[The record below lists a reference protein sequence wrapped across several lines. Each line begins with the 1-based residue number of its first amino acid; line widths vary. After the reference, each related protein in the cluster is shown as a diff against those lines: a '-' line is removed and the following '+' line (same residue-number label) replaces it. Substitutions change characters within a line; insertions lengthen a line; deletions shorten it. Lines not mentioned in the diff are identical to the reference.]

1 MRAGFVPASRA
12 QRSTTSVG
20 LDELDLAIVHAL
32 QVQPR
37 APWTLIGEVL
47 EIDPVTAARR
57 WARLRDSGAAWI
69 DGYLSPAHDTLAR
82 AQLEITVDGSRLAD
96 VANTLSND
104 PAVLS
109 LKQTSGTRELLAIV
123 WARDLDWLA
132 EYVTE
137 RVCRVPG
144 VRTTRLHVITAAP
157 FEGSQWRLRA
167 LSPAQVER
175 LRPAEPRSRAAAS
188 PDEPLRPLERRIA
201 VALGSDGRMPLAEL
215 ATVVESS
222 VATTRRGLARLL
234 RDGLLS
240 LRCNLARPLTGWPV
254 SAVYFASVPAE
265 HLEAAAAALR
275 TLPELRLCTMTAGP
289 HNLILDVWLRTLHD
303 VHGLE
308 AHLARELGHLRLRI
322 TDRAVVL
329 RTYKHVGRVLDRRGH
344 SVRAVPTDLWD

>member
-1 MRAGFVPASRA
+1 MNAGFVPASRA
-12 QRSTTSVG
+12 QGSATRTG

-32 QVQPR
+32 QIQPR
-37 APWTLIGEVL
+37 APWTLVGEVL

-57 WARLRDSGAAWI
+57 WGRLRDSGAAWV
-69 DGYLSPAHDTLAR
+69 DGYLSPAHDTLVR
-82 AQLEITVDGSRLAD
+82 AQLEVTTDGSRIAD
-96 VANTLSND
+96 VATTLSND
-104 PAVLS
+104 PPVLS
-109 LKQTSGTRELLAIV
+109 LKQTSGTRDLLVIV
-123 WARDLDWLA
+123 WAPDLDWLA

-137 RVCRVPG
+137 RVSRVPG

-167 LSPAQVER
+167 LSSAQAER
-175 LRPAEPRSRAAAS
+175 LRPAEPRAGAGSS

-201 VALGSDGRMPLAEL
+201 VTLGSDGRMPLAEL
-215 ATVVESS
+215 ARVVGSS
-222 VATTRRGLARLL
+222 VATTRRGLGRLL

-254 SAVYFASVPAE
+254 SAVYFASVPAQ
-265 HLEAAAAALR
+265 HLDATAAALR

-289 HNLILDVWLRTLHD
+289 QNMILDVWLRTLHD

-308 AHLARELGHLRLRI
+308 AHLARELGHLRVRI

-329 RTYKHVGRVLDRRGH
+329 RTYKHVGRVLDRHGH